1 MKANGL
7 LGRPWAYWEK
17 LFVALVSLHSVGVGV
32 MLLVFTAW
40 TLDFA
45 GWTNVH
51 DHFFPRQSGVF
62 HLIVAVGYWL
72 EHRRN
77 GRVTLMALAKSSAVI
92 FLLVMNPWTGAWSMT
107 FSGVADG
114 LMLVGI
120 LVLHRLVL
128 REKAKAAAIA
138 PVGS

>member
-1 MKANGL
+1 MSRGGM
-7 LGRPWAYWEK
+7 LGRPWTYWEK
-17 LFVALVSLHSVGVGV
+17 LFVILVALHSVGVGLI
-32 MLLVFTAW
+32 LLFFTNW

-45 GWTNVH
+45 GWTRVQ

-62 HLIVAVGYWL
+62 HLIVAIGYWL

-77 GRVTLMALAKSSAVI
+77 GQVTLMVLAKSSAVV
-92 FLLVMNPWTGAWSMT
+92 FLLAMNPWTGAWSMT
-107 FSGVADG
+107 FSGIADG

-128 REKAKAAAIA
+128 RERAAAAI
-138 PVGS
+138 GS